1 MQHGTTNELKI
12 HKFFWIS
19 GVMNSLSCLKK
30 FFYPVADHGH
40 ENRSLTCLG
49 ILQSAL
55 FLLLDMRPSEAFA
68 ENEVLPALKYSPQ
81 RGVFGYG
88 VALEPVML

>member
-1 MQHGTTNELKI
+1 
-12 HKFFWIS
+12 
-19 GVMNSLSCLKK
+19 
-30 FFYPVADHGH
+30 
-40 ENRSLTCLG
+40 
-49 ILQSAL
+49 
-55 FLLLDMRPSEAFA
+55 MRPSEAFA